1 MLSRSSSIGS
11 AERIATPA
19 ARLDLAEIAQLTFE
33 RPDDGRFPA
42 LGLARQALKAGDG
55 APTILSAANEIAVHG
70 FLAGKI
76 GFLDIVRI
84 VERALEKVPR
94 NEITSLDDVH
104 AIDAAAREAATSL
117 IEG

>member
-1 MLSRSSSIGS
+1 M
-11 AERIATPA
+11 
-19 ARLDLAEIAQLTFE
+19 
-33 RPDDGRFPA
+33 
-42 LGLARQALKAGDG
+42 KAGDG

-84 VERALEKVPR
+84 VERTLEKVPR
-94 NEITSLDDVH
+94 NAITNLDDVY

-117 IEG
+117 VETK

>member
-1 MLSRSSSIGS
+1 
-11 AERIATPA
+11 
-19 ARLDLAEIAQLTFE
+19 
-33 RPDDGRFPA
+33 
-42 LGLARQALKAGDG
+42 
-55 APTILSAANEIAVHG
+55 VHG

-94 NEITSLDDVH
+94 NDIANLGDVH

-117 IEG
+117 VEG

>member
-1 MLSRSSSIGS
+1 M
-11 AERIATPA
+11 
-19 ARLDLAEIAQLTFE
+19 
-33 RPDDGRFPA
+33 
-42 LGLARQALKAGDG
+42 
-55 APTILSAANEIAVHG
+55 HG

-84 VERALEKVPR
+84 VERTLEKVPR

-104 AIDAAAREAATSL
+104 EIDAAAREAATRF